1 LECCANKLLLGW
13 VPQVLPLL
21 LQLLLL
27 RLPQL
32 RLLLMLLLLRLP
44 QLLLLLPLLMLLV
57 LLLLLP
63 WLLALLLALLLL
75 LLQHEGR
82 KPRLSPSRPSAARCW
97 PATIADAAAAVGRVL
112 CLMLRCTL
120 RQCLPGMAV

>member
-1 LECCANKLLLGW
+1 M
-13 VPQVLPLL
+13 LPLL
-21 LQLLLL
+21 LVVLLL

-32 RLLLMLLLLRLP
+32 LLLLRLP
-44 QLLLLLPLLMLLV
+44 QLLLLLPLLMLLL

-63 WLLALLLALLLL
+63 WLLALLLLLL

-82 KPRLSPSRPSAARCW
+82 KPRLLPSRSSAARCW
-97 PATIADAAAAVGRVL
+97 PATVADAAAAVTLVL
-112 CLMLRCTL
+112 CLMLRCTF

>member
-13 VPQVLPLL
+13 VPQVLPLP

-32 RLLLMLLLLRLP
+32 YLLLMLLLLLLR
-44 QLLLLLPLLMLLV
+44 QLLLLLPVLM
-57 LLLLLP
+57 LLLLP
-63 WLLALLLALLLL
+63 WLLALLLLLLL
-75 LLQHEGR
+75 MQHKRR

-97 PATIADAAAAVGRVL
+97 PATVADAAAAVTLVL
-112 CLMLRCTL
+112 CLMLPCTL

>member
-1 LECCANKLLLGW
+1 
-13 VPQVLPLL
+13 VLPLL
-21 LQLLLL
+21 LVVLLL

-32 RLLLMLLLLRLP
+32 LLLLRLP
-44 QLLLLLPLLMLLV
+44 QLLLLLPLLMLLL

-63 WLLALLLALLLL
+63 WLLALLLL

-82 KPRLSPSRPSAARCW
+82 KPRLSPSRSSAARCW
-97 PATIADAAAAVGRVL
+97 PAAVADAAAAVTLVL
-112 CLMLRCTL
+112 CLMLRCTF